1 MIKFGVAGYPLAFS
15 ESPFKKD
22 KLKVFEWLRAM
33 NLDAFEA
40 QMTYGPRTSK
50 ENCLAI
56 KQAAADQGISISVHA
71 SYFIVFTSNDKQKI
85 SQSIDTLQR
94 TYELASILN
103 SDIIVLHPGPLYGI
117 ESSIISKRLEDNLSL
132 FFDKLGTCEIG
143 LFLETAGKRGQ
154 FGSVQEVLDIS
165 DKFSGCF
172 PCIDFGHVHA
182 RTGGTLNNNAGI
194 DELFSSLNLKKAFSK
209 EGRIHFHY
217 TPIHYGPKGEIT
229 HKALHDRIEK
239 SSQLAF
245 ELLKTS
251 DDMFHPRF
259 ERIIESLLP
268 LDLSSTIISEAHNS
282 QEVAASEMSRYYRQH
297 LTLV

>member
-117 ESSIISKRLEDNLSL
+117 ESSIISKRFPS
-132 FFDKLGTCEIG
+132 
-143 LFLETAGKRGQ
+143 
-154 FGSVQEVLDIS
+154 GS
-165 DKFSGCF
+165 
-172 PCIDFGHVHA
+172 
-182 RTGGTLNNNAGI
+182 
-194 DELFSSLNLKKAFSK
+194 
-209 EGRIHFHY
+209 
-217 TPIHYGPKGEIT
+217 
-229 HKALHDRIEK
+229 
-239 SSQLAF
+239 
-245 ELLKTS
+245 
-251 DDMFHPRF
+251 
-259 ERIIESLLP
+259 
-268 LDLSSTIISEAHNS
+268 
-282 QEVAASEMSRYYRQH
+282 
-297 LTLV
+297 